1 MRNLYNVFLGLTLL
15 SLVVTPAVAQGP
27 VEVQMATPPM
37 AATPGM
43 MWMGDGPGMML
54 PLLLRGADLTDQ
66 QQAQINTIMATRRG
80 TLRPL
85 FQQLRTAHDELAAK
99 LLTPGEVQAGDLT
112 SQLQHM
118 AQLREQ
124 LSQEGLAV
132 MLEVRKVLTPEQL
145 AKVAQRREK
154 MKALHRE
161 MRGLFNEKV
170 PAPGAD
176 EPEGDVLFFQHP

>member
-1 MRNLYNVFLGLTLL
+1 MKNLYKVFLAFTLL
-15 SLVVTPAVAQGP
+15 NLGVITVSAQGP
-27 VEVQMATPPM
+27 IEVQMPPGPEM
-37 AATPGM
+37 GVM
-43 MWMGDGPGMML
+43 VMGDGPGMML

-66 QQAQINTIMATRRG
+66 QKAQIKTIMTSRRG

-85 FQQLRTAHDELAAK
+85 FQQLRAAHEELATK

-112 SQLQHM
+112 PQLQQI

-132 MLEVRKVLTPEQL
+132 MLGVRKVLTPEQL
-145 AKVAQRREK
+145 AKASQRRER
-154 MKALHRE
+154 MQALSQE

-170 PAPGAD
+170 PAPGSD
-176 EPEGDVLFFQHP
+176 EPEGDVLFFEHP